1 LKEHLTGKF
10 TSEDN
15 SDLDNSATIQLA
27 DIKGKVNTK
36 KFIGA
41 KVGDV
46 LKLKTK
52 NLFVDDAKL
61 MAALGMTKEEVEGL
75 EISLNFELEEVTITE
90 KAELNQE
97 LFDKIFGEGTVKTT
111 EELKGKIKEDAE
123 AQFANQ
129 GDQQLLNAITEY
141 LVDSTKFDLPAD
153 FLKKWLAQ
161 AGEQPMTPEQAE
173 AEYEKSEKGLRY
185 QLIEGKVMSANDI
198 KVDYA
203 ELVEFAKGF
212 IKAQMAQYGNM
223 SPEDAELNEIATRV
237 LSNEDEAKRLQ
248 EQLISKKLLDF
259 YKENIDFKVKEV
271 NFEDFVKEVY
281 KN

>member
-1 LKEHLTGKF
+1 M
-10 TSEDN
+10 S
-15 SDLDNSATIQLA
+15 
-27 DIKGKVNTK
+27 
-36 KFIGA
+36 
-41 KVGDV
+41 
-46 LKLKTK
+46 
-52 NLFVDDAKL
+52 
-61 MAALGMTKEEVEGL
+61 KEEVEGL
-75 EISLNFELEEVTITE
+75 EISLNFEIEEITITE

-141 LVDSTKFDLPAD
+141 LVENTKFDLPAD

-161 AGEQPMTPEQAE
+161 AGEKPMTAEEAE

-223 SPEDAELNEIATRV
+223 SPEDSELNEIATRV
-237 LSNEDEAKRLQ
+237 LSNQDEAKRLQ